1 MINYNFIQK
10 ILHQFILGNNFTKKS
25 LYELEKIFFL
35 KKEQNVIEKKHVF
48 ISSLP
53 RSGTTILLERLYSSG
68 EFISLTY
75 NNMPFIMSP
84 NISKFF
90 IKKKNIKLERF
101 HQDRINID
109 LSSPE
114 AFDEAIFS
122 MFSQSEIVN
131 EMVNYISLVSNGARY
146 LSKNNNFKRIDYIK
160 KAFPNAIILS
170 PIRHPLQHSFSLLSQ
185 HKNFINLQFKN
196 KFIRDY
202 MSYLNHF
209 EFGIDHKPWNISD
222 NYSNNLD
229 LNYWL
234 EQWLLFYQNA
244 IDKFLNEKNILFFKY
259 ENLTDQNL
267 LANISEKISLK
278 KRSVLKFEIIE
289 KKIDL
294 NYDLK
299 LLDRCIEV
307 YNKIKI

>member
-1 MINYNFIQK
+1 M
-10 ILHQFILGNNFTKKS
+10 
-25 LYELEKIFFL
+25 
-35 KKEQNVIEKKHVF
+35 VIA
-48 ISSLP
+48 SS
-53 RSGTTILLERLYSSG
+53 
-68 EFISLTY
+68 
-75 NNMPFIMSP
+75 
-84 NISKFF
+84 

-267 LANISEKISLK
+267 LSNIS
-278 KRSVLKFEIIE
+278 
-289 KKIDL
+289 
-294 NYDLK
+294 
-299 LLDRCIEV
+299 
-307 YNKIKI
+307 